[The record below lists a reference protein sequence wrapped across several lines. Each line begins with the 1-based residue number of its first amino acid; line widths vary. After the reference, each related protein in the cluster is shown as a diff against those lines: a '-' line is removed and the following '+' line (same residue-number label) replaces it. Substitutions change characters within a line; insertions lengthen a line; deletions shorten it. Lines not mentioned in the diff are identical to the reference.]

1 MARRF
6 FDHDPVLGITEY
18 FHFDDQTGASFIET
32 VENET
37 ALVEANKRE
46 FNTYTSGKHWGN
58 GEELDPKNRVL
69 RLSVTM
75 TAELQRRGVLQ
86 DPVRLM
92 AWADTDE
99 AIPYRTRPGRL
110 AGTGRMV

>member
-1 MARRF
+1 MARRLL
-6 FDHDPVLGITEY
+6 DHDPVLGVTEY
-18 FHFDDQTGASFIET
+18 IHFDEQSGASWIET

-46 FNTYTSGKHWGN
+46 FNSHTSKGWGN

-69 RLSVTM
+69 RLSATM
-75 TAELQRRGVLQ
+75 TAELMRRGVMQ
-86 DPVRLM
+86 DPVLLM

-110 AGTGRMV
+110 TGTGRMV